1 MEDLTVLR
9 MYRLSTSC
17 YYYSCPLLAQHIP
30 LEQALNGAIA
40 VLLFNLLYDVFLSQ
54 RLKWYAM
61 CPVIDSINH
70 DSASNNTVAYEYFKD
85 TFAVAASSGV
95 QQGLQVFITYGSQ
108 SNDSLL
114 QVCA

>member
-1 MEDLTVLR
+1 MRRYAHHVTTVKDVIVCP
-9 MYRLSTSC
+9 STQAN
-17 YYYSCPLLAQHIP
+17 AQHIP

-70 DSASNNTVAYEYFKD
+70 DSASNNTVSYEYFRD
-85 TFAVAASSGV
+85 TFVVAASSGV
-95 QQGLQVFITYGSQ
+95 QQGQQVFITYGSQ

-114 QVCA
+114 QV

>member
-1 MEDLTVLR
+1 